1 MRIPETDRQVVVQ
14 RPATVR
20 RDVRWGG
27 LDQDERRA
35 RRRALL
41 VDAGFQLLGT
51 EGAAGTTVRAVCHRA
66 ELNPRYFYE
75 SFEDID
81 ALLIAVYDHVIDG
94 LHVATTAV
102 AASPDMA
109 PLVVARIG
117 IDAIVRFIDEDRRR
131 ARILYVEALS
141 NATLNRHRRE
151 TDILAIATLEQAA
164 VEAAGSW
171 PAGERVS
178 QIGAAMLIG
187 GMSEV
192 LLDWIDGR
200 IGVTRDQLVDDLAVL
215 ALALGDA
222 TEKIARS
229 RQRR

>member
-1 MRIPETDRQVVVQ
+1 LPTAISSKS
-14 RPATVR
+14 
-20 RDVRWGG
+20 RWTG
-27 LDQDERRA
+27 LDPDERRS

-41 VDAGFQLLGT
+41 VDAAFDLLGT
-51 EGAAGTTVRAVCHRA
+51 DGAAATTVRAVCQKA

-81 ALLIAVYDHVIDG
+81 ALLIAVYDHV
-94 LHVATTAV
+94 VAGMSEATAAV

-131 ARILYVEALS
+131 ARILYVEAVS
-141 NATLNRHRRE
+141 NAALNRHRRE

-171 PAGERVS
+171 PEGERVS
-178 QIGAAMLIG
+178 RIGAAMLIG
-187 GMSEV
+187 GLSEV

-200 IGVTRDQLVDDLAVL
+200 IAVTREQLVDDLAVL
-215 ALALGDA
+215 AIALGET
-222 TEKIARS
+222 TEKIARNRVLRRPS
-229 RQRR
+229 RS

>member
-1 MRIPETDRQVVVQ
+1 M
-14 RPATVR
+14 
-20 RDVRWGG
+20 
-27 LDQDERRA
+27 
-35 RRRALL
+35 L
-41 VDAGFQLLGT
+41 VDAAFDLLGT
-51 EGAAGTTVRAVCHRA
+51 EGAAATTVRAVCHKA

-75 SFEDID
+75 SFADID
-81 ALLIAVYDHVIDG
+81 ALLIAVYDHVLVG
-94 LHVATTAV
+94 LHEATTAV
-102 AASPDMA
+102 SASPDMA
-109 PLVVARIG
+109 PPLVARIG

-131 ARILYVEALS
+131 ARVLYVEAVS
-141 NATLNRHRRE
+141 NEALNRHRRE

-178 QIGAAMLIG
+178 RIGAAMLIG

-200 IGVTRDQLVDDLAVL
+200 IDVTREQLVDDLAVL
-215 ALALGDA
+215 ALALGET

-229 RQRR
+229 RARRR

>member
-1 MRIPETDRQVVVQ
+1 MPTTISSKS
-14 RPATVR
+14 
-20 RDVRWGG
+20 RWTG
-27 LDQDERRA
+27 LDPDERRS

-41 VDAGFQLLGT
+41 VAAAFDLLGT
-51 EGAAGTTVRAVCHRA
+51 DGAVATTVRAVCHKA

-81 ALLIAVYDHVIDG
+81 ALLIAVYDHVVEG
-94 LHVATTAV
+94 MRAATATV

-131 ARILYVEALS
+131 ARILYVEAVS
-141 NATLNRHRRE
+141 NPALNRHRRE

-171 PAGERVS
+171 PEGERVS
-178 QIGAAMLIG
+178 RVGAAMLIG
-187 GMSEV
+187 GLSEV

-200 IGVTRDQLVDDLAVL
+200 IDVTREQLVDDLAVL
-215 ALALGDA
+215 ALALGET
-222 TEKIARS
+222 TEKIARA
-229 RQRR
+229 RHR